1 MADRI
6 VILGSGDH
14 ARVVYDAL
22 DRAGRASEV
31 LCFVNFANEEDGVKA
46 GWMGVTTYLS
56 WATFMKEV
64 GGAVH
69 SFVVA
74 LGDIGKRKRT
84 FEMALAAGLQP
95 TTVVHPSSVVSTG
108 ASIGAGT
115 MVSANCF
122 IGVDAR
128 IGENCIVNSG
138 AIVDHDCVVGSHT
151 TIAPAATL
159 AGRVTIEE
167 MVMIG
172 MGACVLDEV
181 QIASQSTVAAGAVV
195 TGDVPLAVMVAG
207 VPAIIKKQLNAS
219 A

>member
-1 MADRI
+1 MTDRI

-22 DRAGRASEV
+22 DRAGRAPEV
-31 LCFVNFANEEDGVKA
+31 LCFVNFASEEDGVKY

-56 WATFMKEV
+56 WATFLKEV
-64 GGAVH
+64 DGAFH

-84 FEMALAAGLQP
+84 FELALEAGLQP
-95 TTVVHPSSVVSTG
+95 TTVVHPSSII
-108 ASIGAGT
+108 SIGAYVGAGS
-115 MVSANCF
+115 MVSANCL

-138 AIVDHDCVVGSHT
+138 AIVDHDCVVGSHS

-167 MVMIG
+167 MVMVG

-181 QIASQSTVAAGAVV
+181 CIGSRSTVAAGAVV
-195 TGDVPLAVMVAG
+195 TGDVPSGVMIAG
-207 VPAIIKKQLNAS
+207 VPAIIKKKINTRA
-219 A
+219 